1 MNFLEQL
8 ANKDKYEEYR
18 RRIDPQLVL
27 DHYGAQNASLIGD
40 EVLHSCL
47 IDRVDPHHTN
57 GDANPS
63 ARMSLSKKLYVCYS
77 YGGGDIFWLIR
88 TLEGKETF
96 AEIVPILGQFLT
108 GSTESKEDFLKE
120 LEGYFRAEVDP
131 EDEPI
136 PTYSDRVLKQW
147 AFTHPYLINQRG
159 VTHEAATRLRVG
171 YDLDERRIVFP
182 LFFEGKLVG
191 WQKRAVPGGLGYP
204 ATLEEKG
211 GHLPKYKNTPGFP
224 KSKALYNYD
233 LVMERGRKEV
243 LVVESPMSCLKAE
256 SLTDGEDLLAG
267 TISTLGAK
275 VSDLQASYLRRF
287 DRVYVY
293 FDADPA
299 GQKGAKYLTERL
311 YRHTD
316 VWVVEAEE
324 GLDLAD
330 YNSKEEALGVIKRRS
345 TPAFLQLAKWDKHD
359 TWKRPAR

>member
-8 ANKDKYEEYR
+8 ANKDKYDEYR

-27 DHYGAQNASLIGD
+27 DHYGAQNASLVGD

-211 GHLPKYKNTPGFP
+211 GHLPKYKSTPSLP
-224 KSKALYNYD
+224 KSRSLYGAD
-233 LVMERGRKEV
+233 LVNSREKDTV
-243 LVVESPMSCLKAE
+243 VVVESPMSVLKAE
-256 SLTDGEDLLAG
+256 SLTDGTDLLSGVVA
-267 TISTLGAK
+267 TMGAK
-275 VSDLQASYLRRF
+275 VSEFQVRYLRRYK
-287 DRVYVY
+287 RVYVY
-293 FDADPA
+293 FDSDEA
-299 GQKGAKYLTERL
+299 GRRGCRYLVENL
-311 YRHTD
+311 YRHTE
-316 VWVVEAEE
+316 VVVVEPEHNK
-324 GLDLAD
+324 DLGD
-330 YNSKEEALGVIKRRS
+330 YNSRREVLELFEKR
-345 TPAFLQLAKWDKHD
+345 TVPAFLWLASVSKEGW
-359 TWKRPAR
+359 